1 MRVLVVAPQPYF
13 QERGT
18 PIAVRLLV
26 QALGERGDS
35 VDLLVYHEGHD
46 VATSGV
52 TLHRIRPR
60 PSVRGIRPGFSL
72 KKVYCDLF
80 LIPRIDRMLRGGRYD
95 LVHATEEGVFLAHW
109 LCRRHKI
116 PFVYDMDSSM
126 SHQMLDRHGWL
137 APLRSLLESAEA
149 RAMRAAAAVVPVCE
163 ALADVARRHG
173 VIDPFILKDVS
184 LVDGVGTGSQSGGAA
199 NGDPASGSK
208 AAGSPAA
215 VTESEA
221 TIPGS
226 TSVSGSVPAAT
237 ADTTAIPP
245 VIEVRAGTDWRDRT
259 VVMYIGNLEPYQG
272 IDLLLESFRLVH
284 AENPSAGLVV
294 VGGVPADVEKYRRR
308 AKDLGIAEATR
319 FLGQQP
325 VAHVDAYMKQAD
337 LLVSPRIHGQNTPMK
352 VYSYLDSGVAVLATD
367 LPTHTQ
373 VMDRTISGL
382 AAPSSDPF
390 AREMLTLLGSPE
402 RRKELATRA
411 REMIRREHSYEVFR
425 ARVHELYDRLERE
438 ISSNT
443 ARAAEGLRVSP
454 R

>member
-26 QALGERGDS
+26 QALGERGDE
-35 VDLLVYHEGHD
+35 VDLLVYHEGQD
-46 VATSGV
+46 VMPRGV

-80 LIPRIDRMLRGGRYD
+80 LVPRIDRMLRRGRYD

-109 LCRRHKI
+109 LCRRHGI

-126 SHQMLDRHGWL
+126 SHQILDRHRWL
-137 APLRSLLESAEA
+137 APLRPLLESAEA

-173 VIDPFILKDVS
+173 VADPFILKDVS
-184 LVDGVGTGSQSGGAA
+184 LVDGVGVSAKAGASSASSNGALGSAP
-199 NGDPASGSK
+199 PAI
-208 AAGSPAA
+208 A
-215 VTESEA
+215 
-221 TIPGS
+221 
-226 TSVSGSVPAAT
+226 
-237 ADTTAIPP
+237 P
-245 VIEVRAGTDWRDRT
+245 VIDVRAEPGWRDRT
-259 VVMYIGNLEPYQG
+259 IVMYIGNLEPYQG
-272 IDLLLESFRLVH
+272 IDLLLESFRLVQ
-284 AENPSAGLVV
+284 AENASAGLVV

-308 AKDLGIAEATR
+308 AAELGIAEVTR

-325 VAHVDAYMKQAD
+325 VAHVDAYMKQSD

-382 AAPSSDPF
+382 AAPSPEPF
-390 AREMLTLLGSPE
+390 AKEMLRLLASPDH
-402 RRKELATRA
+402 RRNLAARA

-438 ISSNT
+438 ISSKT
-443 ARAAEGLRVSP
+443 ARSAKGAQLSAG
-454 R
+454 

>member
-26 QALGERGDS
+26 QALGERGDE

-46 VATSGV
+46 VATPGV

-80 LIPRIDRMLRGGRYD
+80 LIPRIDRMLRKGRYD

-126 SHQMLDRHGWL
+126 SHQILDRHGWL
-137 APLRSLLESAEA
+137 GPLRPLLESAEA
-149 RAMRAAAAVVPVCE
+149 RAMRAAAAVVPVCD
-163 ALADVARRHG
+163 ALADVARGHG
-173 VIDPFILKDVS
+173 VVDPFILKDVS
-184 LVDGVGTGSQSGGAA
+184 LVGGVGTGSH
-199 NGDPASGSK
+199 PAGESQAST
-208 AAGSPAA
+208 AGST
-215 VTESEA
+215 VSRSK
-221 TIPGS
+221 S
-226 TSVSGSVPAAT
+226 TAT
-237 ADTTAIPP
+237 ADATAIPP
-245 VIEVRAGTDWRDRT
+245 VIDVRAEPGWRDRT
-259 VVMYIGNLEPYQG
+259 IVMYIGNLEPYQG

-294 VGGVPADVEKYRRR
+294 VGGVRADVEKYRRR
-308 AKDLGIAEATR
+308 AAELRIAEATR

-337 LLVSPRIHGQNTPMK
+337 LLASPRIHGQNTPMK

-382 AAPSSDPF
+382 AAPSSEPF
-390 AREMLTLLGSPE
+390 GREMLALLGSPE
-402 RRKELATRA
+402 RRKELASRA

-438 ISSNT
+438 ISSN
-443 ARAAEGLRVSP
+443 APRAVKSLRVSA